1 MMKKIYSIILVIFIL
16 SIFNPVYKSAPNLI
30 SNNLIDS
37 DIVSMIEEL
46 DESLYLGYIQNLT
59 AFGSRVTG
67 TDNIDE
73 AGKYIYNEFK
83 KMGLDV
89 RYHNWSN
96 GGFFG
101 SNIEATIEG
110 LDSLSDEIYLIC
122 GHYDSVSRS
131 PGADDDGS
139 GTVGVMAAAKVMS
152 QYTFNHTV
160 RFVTFSGEEQGLLG
174 SKKYAEEA
182 YEKGENIV
190 ALNLDMI
197 GYSKNVDDKILV
209 YYNTNEEE
217 FEWLFDFTKDI
228 SEEYN
233 EYIDMETIPS
243 GSSGGSDHA
252 SFWSWGYNAIFYS
265 EYEWNPSYHTSGDVI
280 SHMSIPYATEVSKL
294 SMATL
299 AELSEVTEN
308 TPPEKPVTPNGQ
320 INGEI
325 EIIYDYTTS
334 AVDLHSHKIYYMWD
348 WGDGTFSEWLG
359 PYNSGEECI
368 GKNSW
373 SDKSDYEIKVKAK
386 DELGYESSWS
396 DSLPISMP
404 HKKYSNINLLE
415 SIQNRFLIINWL
427 MKILQ

>member
-1 MMKKIYSIILVIFIL
+1 M
-16 SIFNPVYKSAPNLI
+16 FNPVYKSEQNSI
-30 SNNLIDS
+30 SNDS
-37 DIVSMIEEL
+37 LDNNIISMIQQL

-59 AFGSRVTG
+59 DIGPRVTG
-67 TDNIDE
+67 TENCDE
-73 AGKYIYNEFK
+73 AGIYIYDEFK
-83 KMGLDV
+83 KMGLEV
-89 RYHNWSN
+89 RYHNWTN
-96 GGFFG
+96 GGFSG

-110 LDSLSDEIYLIC
+110 LDSESDEIYLIC

-152 QYTFNHTV
+152 TYTFNHTI

-209 YYNTNEEE
+209 YYNTNEDE
-217 FEWLFDFTKDI
+217 FRWLYDFTNDI
-228 SEEYN
+228 SQKYN
-233 EYIDMETIPS
+233 EHIDMETIPS

-252 SFWSWGYNAIFYS
+252 SFWAWGFNSIFYS
-265 EYEWNPSYHTSGDVI
+265 EYEWNPNYHSSGDTVAYMNI
-280 SHMSIPYATEVSKL
+280 YYATEVSKL

-308 TPPEKPVTPNGQ
+308 TPPEKPEAPDGQ

-325 EIIYDYTTS
+325 QTEYEYSTITYDI
-334 AVDLHSHKIYYMWD
+334 HSHKIYYMWD

-373 SDKSDYEIKVKAK
+373 SEKGDYEIRVKAK
-386 DELGYESSWS
+386 DEFDYESSWS
-396 DSLPISMP
+396 DPLPISMP
-404 HKKYSNINLLE
+404 NKIYSFMKVLE
-415 SIQNRFLIINWL
+415 SIQNRFLIFNQIIKL
-427 MKILQ
+427 FQ